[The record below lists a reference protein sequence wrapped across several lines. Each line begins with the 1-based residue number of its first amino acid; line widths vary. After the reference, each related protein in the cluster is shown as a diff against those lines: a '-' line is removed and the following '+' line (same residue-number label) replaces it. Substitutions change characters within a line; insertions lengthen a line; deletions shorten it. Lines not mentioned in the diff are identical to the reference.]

1 MSHQYPS
8 IIVAGHI
15 CVDIIP
21 AWPQAVESFAA
32 VFKPGRLNEVG
43 PALVSTGGAVSNT
56 GIALHRLGVP
66 VQLMGK
72 VGPDLFGRAILD
84 VVAGYDPAL
93 TEGMIVD
100 PGVDSSYTLVI
111 NPPGVD
117 RIFLHNPGANR
128 TFGAADVDLAKVRG
142 AKVFHFGYPPIMRR
156 MYLDDGAELAALL
169 RAVHALNVTT
179 SLDMAQP
186 DPAAEAGR
194 VDWRRVLKNA
204 LSHVDI
210 FAPSLEETIFM
221 IDRPLFDAIQRGE
234 ASRTPDVDLLYCLA
248 QQLLDMGAAVVA
260 LKLGELGLYLRTTDN
275 PERLAAAGAL
285 FAPLHSGWLGREL
298 LTPCYVANL
307 AGTTGAGDCTIA
319 GLLTS
324 LLHGRTADEAILD
337 ATAVGAASVE
347 SPDATGGVT
356 TWEAV
361 QARRA
366 AGWEKHPLRI
376 NADGW
381 TPDAAHHVWR
391 SPIDA
396 GQEARP

>member
-1 MSHQYPS
+1 M
-8 IIVAGHI
+8 
-15 CVDIIP
+15 DIIP
-21 AWPQAVESFAA
+21 AWSQAVASFSSI
-32 VFKPGRLNEVG
+32 FTPGKLTEVG

-66 VQLMGK
+66 VRLMGK

-84 VVAGYDPAL
+84 VVASYDPAL

-100 PGVDSSYTLVI
+100 PAADSSYTLVI

-128 TFGAADVDLAKVRG
+128 TFGAADVDLEKVRG

-156 MYLDDGAELAALL
+156 IYLDDGAELVALM
-169 RAVHALNVTT
+169 RAVHALGVTT

-194 VDWRRVLKNA
+194 VDWRRVLEA
-204 LSHVDI
+204 TLPHVDI
-210 FAPSLEETIFM
+210 FAPSLDETIFM
-221 IDRPLFDAIQRGE
+221 LDRPLYDAIQRGE
-234 ASRTPDVDLLYCLA
+234 AARTPDVELLHHLS
-248 QQLLDMGAAVVA
+248 QQLLNMGAAVVA
-260 LKLGELGLYLRTTDN
+260 LKLGELGLYLRTTASA
-275 PERLAAAGAL
+275 ERLAAAGAL
-285 FAPLHSGWLGREL
+285 LAPLGSSWQGREL

-337 ATAVGAASVE
+337 ATAVGAASAE
-347 SPDATGGVT
+347 SPDATSGVP

-361 QARRA
+361 QARRK
-366 AGWEKHPLRI
+366 AGWAKHPLRI
-376 NADGW
+376 NAGGW
-381 TPDAAHHVWR
+381 MPDAMHHLWR
-391 SPIDA
+391 SPSDA
-396 GQEARP
+396 AQEGNA

>member
-1 MSHQYPS
+1 
-8 IIVAGHI
+8 
-15 CVDIIP
+15 VDIIP
-21 AWPQAVESFAA
+21 AWSQAVASFSSI
-32 VFKPGRLNEVG
+32 FTPGKLTEVG

-66 VQLMGK
+66 VRLMGK

-100 PGVDSSYTLVI
+100 PVADSSYTLVI

-128 TFGAADVDLAKVRG
+128 TFGAADVDLEKVRG

-156 MYLDDGAELAALL
+156 IYLDDGAELAALM
-169 RAVHALNVTT
+169 RAVHALGVTT

-194 VDWRRVLKNA
+194 VDWRRVLEST
-204 LSHVDI
+204 LPHVDI
-210 FAPSLEETIFM
+210 FAPSLDETIFM
-221 IDRPLFDAIQRGE
+221 LDRPLFDAIQRGE
-234 ASRTPDVDLLYCLA
+234 AARTPDVELLHRLS

-260 LKLGELGLYLRTTDN
+260 LKLGELGLYLRTTDKV
-275 PERLAAAGAL
+275 ERLAAAGAL
-285 FAPLHSGWLGREL
+285 FTPLPAGWIGREL
-298 LTPCYVANL
+298 LTPCYLVNV

-324 LLHGRTADEAILD
+324 LLHGRAADEALLD

-347 SPDATGGVT
+347 SPDATGGVP
-356 TWEAV
+356 TWEEV

-366 AGWEKHPLRI
+366 AGWAKHPLRV
-376 NADGW
+376 NAGGW
-381 TPDAAHHVWR
+381 MPDATHHLWR
-391 SPIDA
+391 SPTDA
-396 GQEARP
+396 SQEVRP